1 MINMDKEQRMVTE
14 FHGKFGFT
22 INYRPTFIDFEL
34 FKVRHEHT
42 LSEIQELKDAYTLR
56 DMAKIADA
64 IGDAVYFLKGT
75 AVAFGID
82 LEPIF
87 EEIHRSNMTKD
98 RPEGGGDA
106 KAVKGSNYD
115 PPHLEKILAD
125 QENQIRVGRISAL
138 PTLPWRNIGDK

>member
-1 MINMDKEQRMVTE
+1 MNKEQEMVRD
-14 FHGKFGFT
+14 FHRKFGFT
-22 INYRPTFIDFEL
+22 INDRPTLIDFEL

-42 LSEIQELKDAYTLR
+42 LSEIQELKDAYDHR

-106 KAVKGSNYD
+106 KAVKGPNYS
-115 PPHLEKILAD
+115 PPSLA
-125 QENQIRVGRISAL
+125 EIIEAQIAGRRA
-138 PTLPWRNIGDK
+138 